1 MKTIIDQTSGKVLY
15 SIIDGIE
22 IDLMGNEIIIDEMV
36 TEDFANAYYNFETNT
51 FYSLDENT
59 K

>member
-22 IDLMGNEIIIDEMV
+22 IDLMENEMIINQIV
-36 TEDFANAYYNFETNT
+36 TEDFSNPYYNFDTNT
-51 FYSLDENT
+51 FYNLDENAN
-59 K
+59 

>member
-22 IDLMGNEIIIDEMV
+22 IDLMENEMIVEQIV
-36 TEDFANAYYNFETNT
+36 TENYENPYYNFETNT
-51 FYSLDENT
+51 FYNLENAN
-59 K
+59 